1 MFNKGGNM
9 TKHNHGAAISGRH
22 SQRKLTEITLEAG
35 FQILRNKKD
44 FEKAGIDEWGTRYHK
59 PPAHWDQKTPKGKQR
74 KFESDG
80 FIPLEKSSII
90 IEQKHSDKHGTTEEK
105 VFYDLEKIRLGVY
118 GKKHKL
124 WYVFTG
130 LAIHDTQPYK
140 EFEKQVK
147 LDKLDV
153 KIIWGWEE
161 YKNELNKIKNKK
173 RRKKE
178 CQTK

>member
-1 MFNKGGNM
+1 MFNEGGNM
-9 TKHNHGAAISGRH
+9 TKHNHGAAISGRQ
-22 SQRKLTEITLEAG
+22 SQRKLTEATLDSG

-44 FEKAGIDEWGTRYHK
+44 FEKAKIDEWGTRYHK
-59 PPAHWDQKTPKGKQR
+59 PPAHWNQKTLKGKQR
-74 KFESDG
+74 KFEADG
-80 FIPLEKSSII
+80 FIPLEENGII

-130 LAIHDTQPYK
+130 AEIHSTQPYK

-153 KIIWGWEE
+153 KIIWGLEE
-161 YKNELNKIKNKK
+161 YKNELKKLKN
-173 RRKKE
+173 
-178 CQTK
+178 TKGEK